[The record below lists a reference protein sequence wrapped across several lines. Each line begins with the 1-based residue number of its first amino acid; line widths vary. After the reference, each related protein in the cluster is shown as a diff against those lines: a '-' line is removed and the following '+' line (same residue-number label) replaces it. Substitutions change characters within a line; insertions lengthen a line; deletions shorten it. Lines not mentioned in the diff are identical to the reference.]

1 MRLDAPPQGVEE
13 ALEVVTGID
22 EALTHGLARSGGE
35 RLKALADA
43 LATTPIGPRVAEA
56 TDKIAAGSVAEEHL
70 SALAGGRSAL
80 LGAVHDALL
89 DQLDSALGRKRA
101 PFAAG
106 ENTSQE
112 NESCR
117 SWLSELAITGWR
129 GVDHDLVSASSQV
142 VEGLLAQPATRR
154 LAVLLDGLAAELSA
168 SSPVSAMDRL
178 PARRWADLWSRALLL
193 SQGGWPD
200 AAAEEVSGRLLIL
213 GVEVQEHGTAVQVQ
227 VHGVLET
234 GEQNLLVRTSVVVAK
249 VDTIVGLA
257 LWPLL
262 SGYPMLLK
270 ALAEQRAVEVKDLTL
285 LSGGD
290 LLWQEDRVTLKEI
303 ADPFVTARVLLPE
316 AVAPGVAP
324 LERHPVRI
332 AEPVLVEGKLGEYT
346 IEGLTSAGPITADL
360 AAGATACVG
369 LMRWDAGRWILQP
382 LAVQKGKKS
391 PHNAELA
398 LSPKAVKAGD
408 AVTVLR
414 ERAGR
419 LLRK

>member
-1 MRLDAPPQGVEE
+1 MRLDAPPAGVEE
-13 ALEVVTGID
+13 ALEVVTGFD
-22 EALTHGLARSGGE
+22 EALTHGFARSGGE
-35 RLKALADA
+35 RLRALAGA
-43 LATTPIGPRVAEA
+43 LATTPVGQRVAEA
-56 TDKIAAGSVAEEHL
+56 TEKIAAGSIGEEHL
-70 SALAGGRSAL
+70 TVLAAGRSAL

-89 DQLDSALGRKRA
+89 GQLDTALGRQRA
-101 PFAAG
+101 EHVAG
-106 ENTSQE
+106 ESGSKAA
-112 NESCR
+112 ESCR

-142 VEGLLAQPATRR
+142 VEGLLADPGSRR

-168 SSPVSAMDRL
+168 SAPVATMEHL

-193 SQGGWPD
+193 SQGGWPE

-234 GEQNLLVRTSVVVAK
+234 TGQNLLVRTSVVVAK

-262 SGYPMLLK
+262 GGYPLLLK
-270 ALAEQRAVEVKDLTL
+270 ALAEQRAVEVRGLTL

-290 LLWQEDRVTLKEI
+290 LLWQEDKVALQDP

-332 AEPVLVEGKLGEYT
+332 AEPVLIEGKLADYD
-346 IEGLTSAGPITADL
+346 IEGLTAAGPITPEL
-360 AAGATACVG
+360 AASATACVG
-369 LMRWDAGRWILQP
+369 LMRWDGGRWVLQP
-382 LAVQKGKKS
+382 LAVQKGKKA
-391 PHNAELA
+391 PHNAEPA
-398 LSPKAVKAGD
+398 LSPKATKAGE
-408 AVTVLR
+408 AVNVLR